1 MPQTGGESALVFA
14 MFSRPPYFFLGPSAR
29 CQLEQHLPRAPLQP
43 LPRIRARVRHAAP
56 FSPPQGRGRLAPARP
71 PKWHCP
77 DGCQLLAVC
86 APTPRRD
93 RRAPRGCRLGLATSH
108 RHHTVVGARPASADS
123 RAPRPP
129 HHPPGC
135 PPRLHCCWR
144 AFLAPAPFPTGGR
157 APARCPS
164 ASGLGSSPPLRP
176 RRVRPRRWPRSA
188 SPTLWWPSP
197 CCRPRPALGHLPSA
211 PGPFRRPFFG
221 SGISRITL
229 WLFNIAMENH
239 YV

>member
-1 MPQTGGESALVFA
+1 MLHLPRALTPFRGGAPGGRALARLPARLPFRLPRQIPRASAPSTMSSVP
-14 MFSRPPYFFLGPSAR
+14 SCLGPSAR

-43 LPRIRARVRHAAP
+43 LPRIRARARHAAP

-123 RAPRPP
+123 
-129 HHPPGC
+129 
-135 PPRLHCCWR
+135 
-144 AFLAPAPFPTGGR
+144 
-157 APARCPS
+157 
-164 ASGLGSSPPLRP
+164 
-176 RRVRPRRWPRSA
+176 
-188 SPTLWWPSP
+188 
-197 CCRPRPALGHLPSA
+197 A
-211 PGPFRRPFFG
+211 PGKR
-221 SGISRITL
+221 
-229 WLFNIAMENH
+229 
-239 YV
+239 